1 MTHGTANRRNLFGID
16 VSKTALDLAQ
26 WGQKA
31 VTRFENSAAG
41 IAALVERLLPA
52 TAIAA
57 IVVEASGGFEQTM
70 VTELAAVSLPIVVVN
85 PTRIRNFARAK
96 GQLAKTD
103 AIDARLIAAFAEA
116 IRPEVRPLGTEA
128 QQLIKA
134 LVTRRRQLI
143 DMQTAEKN
151 RRATT
156 NPELL
161 PRLQKHLDWL
171 ETELAEIEDDLNNW
185 IDQNAQ
191 WREKRASLESVPGVG
206 PVTSFT
212 LLAELPELGTLSR
225 QKIAALVGLAPFNR
239 DSGRFRGHRHIFG
252 GRADVRSVLYMA
264 ALSGIRYNP
273 VLKAFYN
280 RLIAKGKLPKVA
292 LTACMRKLLTI
303 LNAIIRDE
311 ATWQIA

>member
-1 MTHGTANRRNLFGID
+1 MEQQTEETFFGID

-52 TAIAA
+52 AAIAA

-273 VLKAFYN
+273 ILKAFYN

>member
-1 MTHGTANRRNLFGID
+1 MEQQTEGIFWGID
-16 VSKTALDLAQ
+16 VSKTALDLAR
-26 WGQKA
+26 WGKKE
-31 VTRFENSAAG
+31 VIRYENDAAG
-41 IAALVERLLPA
+41 IAAMVAVLSSE
-52 TAIAA
+52 TAVTL

-85 PTRIRNFARAK
+85 PTRVRNFARAK

-103 AIDARLIAAFAEA
+103 KIDARMIAAFAQA
-116 IRPEVRPLGTEA
+116 IRPEVRPLGTEE

-151 RRATT
+151 RRTSI

-161 PRLQKHLDWL
+161 PRLEKHLDWL
-171 ETELAEIEDDLNNW
+171 ETELAEIEADLNDW

-191 WREKRASLESVPGVG
+191 WREKRVSLESVPSVG
-206 PVTSFT
+206 KVTSFT

-239 DSGRFRGHRHIFG
+239 DSGRFRGRRHIFG
-252 GRADVRSVLYMA
+252 GRSDVRSVLYMA
-264 ALSGIRYNP
+264 TLSGIRYNP
-273 VLKAFYN
+273 VLKAFYD
-280 RLIAKGKLPKVA
+280 RLMAKGKLPKVA
-292 LTACMRKLLTI
+292 ITACMRKLLTI
-303 LNAIIRDE
+303 LNAIVRDGS
-311 ATWQIA
+311 AWQAA

>member
-1 MTHGTANRRNLFGID
+1 MEQQTEGTFFGVD

-26 WGQKA
+26 WGKKE
-31 VTRFENSAAG
+31 VTQFENNATG
-41 IAALVERLLPA
+41 IAAIMAALPSE
-52 TAIAA
+52 TAVTL
-57 IVVEASGGFEQTM
+57 IVVEASGGFEQAM
-70 VTELAAVSLPIVVVN
+70 VAELAAGSLPIVVVN
-85 PTRIRNFARAK
+85 PTRVRNFARAK

-103 AIDARLIAAFAEA
+103 QIDARMIADFAEA
-116 IRPEVRPLGTEA
+116 IRPEVRPLGTEE

-151 RRATT
+151 RRTST

-161 PRLQKHLDWL
+161 PRLEKHLDWL
-171 ETELAEIEDDLNNW
+171 ETELAEIEEDLDDW

-191 WREKRASLESVPGVG
+191 WREKRTSLESVPGVG
-206 PVTSFT
+206 KVTSFT
-212 LLAELPELGTLSR
+212 LLAELSELGTLSR

-239 DSGRFRGHRHIFG
+239 DSGRFRGRRHIFG
-252 GRADVRSVLYMA
+252 GRSDVRSVLYMA

-273 VLKAFYN
+273 VLKTFYD

-292 LTACMRKLLTI
+292 ITACMRKLLTI
-303 LNAIIRDE
+303 LNAIIRDGS
-311 ATWQIA
+311 AWQAI

>member
-1 MTHGTANRRNLFGID
+1 MEPQTEGTFWGID
-16 VSKTALDLAQ
+16 VSKTQLDLAQ
-26 WGQKA
+26 WGKEE
-31 VTRFENSAAG
+31 VIRYDNSAPG
-41 IAALVERLLPA
+41 IAAMVEMLLAA
-52 TAIAA
+52 TAVTL

-70 VTELAAVSLPIVVVN
+70 VTELAAASLPIVVVN
-85 PTRIRNFARAK
+85 PTRVRNFARAK

-103 AIDARLIAAFAEA
+103 KIDAQVIAGFAQA
-116 IRPEVRPLGTEA
+116 IRPEIRALGSDD

-151 RRATT
+151 RRTAI

-161 PRLQKHLDWL
+161 LRLEKHLAWL
-171 ETELAEIEDDLNNW
+171 ETELAEIEQELNDW
-185 IDQNAQ
+185 IDKNAR
-191 WREKRASLESVPGVG
+191 WRDTRNHLESVPGVG
-206 PVTSFT
+206 AVTSFT

-239 DSGRFRGHRHIFG
+239 DSGRFRGRRHIFG

-273 VLKAFYN
+273 VLKAFYE
-280 RLIAKGKLPKVA
+280 RLTAKGKLFKVA
-292 LTACMRKLLTI
+292 ITACMRKLLTI
-303 LNAIIRDE
+303 LNAIVRDGVP
-311 ATWQIA
+311 WQAA

>member
-1 MTHGTANRRNLFGID
+1 MEQQTEGIFWGID
-16 VSKTALDLAQ
+16 VSKTALDLAR
-26 WGQKA
+26 WGKQE
-31 VTRFENSAAG
+31 VIRYENDAAG
-41 IAALVERLLPA
+41 IAAMVAVLSSK
-52 TAIAA
+52 TAVTL

-85 PTRIRNFARAK
+85 PTRVRNFARAK

-103 AIDARLIAAFAEA
+103 KIDARMIADFAQA
-116 IRPEVRPLGTEA
+116 IRPEVRPLGTEE

-151 RRATT
+151 RRTSI

-161 PRLQKHLDWL
+161 PRLEKHLDWL
-171 ETELAEIEDDLNNW
+171 ETELAEIEEDLNEW

-191 WREKRASLESVPGVG
+191 WREKRVSLESVPSVG
-206 PVTSFT
+206 KVTSFT

-239 DSGRFRGHRHIFG
+239 DSGRFRGRRHIFG
-252 GRADVRSVLYMA
+252 GRSDVRSVLYMA
-264 ALSGIRYNP
+264 TLSGIRYNP
-273 VLKAFYN
+273 VLKAFYD
-280 RLIAKGKLPKVA
+280 RLMAKGKLPKVA
-292 LTACMRKLLTI
+292 ITACMRKLLTI
-303 LNAIIRDE
+303 LNAIVRDGS
-311 ATWQIA
+311 AWQAA

>member
-1 MTHGTANRRNLFGID
+1 MEQQTEGTFFGVD

-26 WGQKA
+26 WGKKE
-31 VTRFENSAAG
+31 VTQFENNATG
-41 IAALVERLLPA
+41 IAAIMAALPSE
-52 TAIAA
+52 TAVTL
-57 IVVEASGGFEQTM
+57 IVVEASGGFEQAM
-70 VTELAAVSLPIVVVN
+70 VAELAAGSLPIVVVN
-85 PTRIRNFARAK
+85 PTRVRNFARAK

-103 AIDARLIAAFAEA
+103 QIDARMIADFAEA
-116 IRPEVRPLGTEA
+116 IRPEVRPLGTEE

-151 RRATT
+151 RRTST

-171 ETELAEIEDDLNNW
+171 ETELAEIEEDLDDW

-191 WREKRASLESVPGVG
+191 WREKRTSLESVPGVG
-206 PVTSFT
+206 KVTSFT
-212 LLAELPELGTLSR
+212 LLAELSELGTLSR

-239 DSGRFRGHRHIFG
+239 DSGRFRGRRHIFG
-252 GRADVRSVLYMA
+252 GRSDVRSVLYMA

-273 VLKAFYN
+273 VLKTFYD

-292 LTACMRKLLTI
+292 ITACMRKLLTI
-303 LNAIIRDE
+303 LNAIIRDGS
-311 ATWQIA
+311 AWQAI

>member
-1 MTHGTANRRNLFGID
+1 MEQQTEETFFGID

-41 IAALVERLLPA
+41 IAALVERLLSA

-273 VLKAFYN
+273 ILKAFYN

>member
-1 MTHGTANRRNLFGID
+1 MEQQTEGIFFGID
-16 VSKTALDLAQ
+16 VSKNTLDLAQ
-26 WGQKA
+26 WGKREVKQFANDA
-31 VTRFENSAAG
+31 VG
-41 IAALVERLLPA
+41 IAAMVERLSSE
-52 TAIAA
+52 TAVTL

-70 VTELAAVSLPIVVVN
+70 VTELAAASLPIVVVN
-85 PTRIRNFARAK
+85 PTRVRNFARAK

-103 AIDARLIAAFAEA
+103 PIDARMIADFAQA
-116 IRPEVRPLGTEA
+116 IRPEVRPLGTEE

-134 LVTRRRQLI
+134 FVTRRRQLI

-151 RRATT
+151 RRTSI

-161 PRLQKHLDWL
+161 PRLEKHLDWL
-171 ETELAEIEDDLNNW
+171 ETELAEIEEDLNDW

-191 WREKRASLESVPGVG
+191 WREKRVSLESVPSVG
-206 PVTSFT
+206 KVTSFT

-239 DSGRFRGHRHIFG
+239 DSGRFRGRRHIFG
-252 GRADVRSVLYMA
+252 GRSDVRSVLYMA

-273 VLKAFYN
+273 VLKAFYD

-292 LTACMRKLLTI
+292 ITACMRKLLTI
-303 LNAIIRDE
+303 LNAIVRDGSAWQ
-311 ATWQIA
+311 AT

>member
-1 MTHGTANRRNLFGID
+1 MEQQTEETFFGID

-31 VTRFENSAAG
+31 VLRFENNAVG
-41 IAALVERLLPA
+41 IAALVERLLSA

-103 AIDARLIAAFAEA
+103 AIDARLIAAFAKA
-116 IRPEVRPLGTEA
+116 IRPEVRTLGTEE

-171 ETELAEIEDDLNNW
+171 ETELAEIEDDLNKW

-191 WREKRASLESVPGVG
+191 WREKRTSLESVPGVG

-252 GRADVRSVLYMA
+252 GRSDVRSILYMA

-273 VLKAFYN
+273 VLKAFYD

>member
-1 MTHGTANRRNLFGID
+1 MEQQTERTFFGID
-16 VSKTALDLAQ
+16 VSKAALDLAQ
-26 WGQKA
+26 VGKKD
-31 VTRFENSAAG
+31 VTRFENDATG
-41 IAALVERLLPA
+41 IASMIEMLSSETVVTL
-52 TAIAA
+52 

-70 VTELAAVSLPIVVVN
+70 VIELAAASLPIVVVN
-85 PTRIRNFARAK
+85 PTRVRNFARAK

-103 AIDARLIAAFAEA
+103 EIDARMIADFAEA
-116 IRPEVRPLGTEA
+116 IRPEVRPLGTEE

-161 PRLQKHLDWL
+161 PRLEKHLNWL
-171 ETELAEIEDDLNNW
+171 EAELADIEADLDDW
-185 IDQNAQ
+185 INQNAL
-191 WREKRASLESVPGVG
+191 WCEKRTSLESVPGVG
-206 PVTSFT
+206 KVTSFT

-239 DSGRFRGHRHIFG
+239 DSGRFRGRRHIFG
-252 GRADVRSVLYMA
+252 GRSDVRSVLYMA
-264 ALSGIRYNP
+264 ALSGIRHNP
-273 VLKAFYN
+273 VLKTFYN

-292 LTACMRKLLTI
+292 ITACMRKLLTI
-303 LNAIIRDE
+303 LNAIVRDGS
-311 ATWQIA
+311 AWQAF

>member
-1 MTHGTANRRNLFGID
+1 MEQQHDEAFFGID

-26 WGQKA
+26 WGQKT
-31 VTRFENSAAG
+31 VTRFENNATG
-41 IAALVERLLPA
+41 IAALVERLLTA
-52 TAIAA
+52 TAITA

-70 VTELAAVSLPIVVVN
+70 VTELAAASLPIVVVN

-103 AIDARLIAAFAEA
+103 EIDARLIAAFAEA
-116 IRPEVRPLGTEA
+116 IRPEVRPLGTEE

-151 RRATT
+151 RCATT

-191 WREKRASLESVPGVG
+191 WREKRISLESVPGVG

-252 GRADVRSVLYMA
+252 GRSDVRSILYMA

-273 VLKAFYN
+273 ILKAFYD

>member
-1 MTHGTANRRNLFGID
+1 MEQQTEGIFWGID
-16 VSKTALDLAQ
+16 VSKTALDLAR
-26 WGQKA
+26 WGKQE
-31 VTRFENSAAG
+31 VIRYENDAAG
-41 IAALVERLLPA
+41 IAAMVAVLSSK
-52 TAIAA
+52 TAVTL

-85 PTRIRNFARAK
+85 PTRVRNFARAK

-103 AIDARLIAAFAEA
+103 KIDARMIADFAQA
-116 IRPEVRPLGTEA
+116 IRPEVRPLGTEE

-151 RRATT
+151 RRTSI

-161 PRLQKHLDWL
+161 PRLEKHLDWL
-171 ETELAEIEDDLNNW
+171 ETELAEIEADLNEW

-191 WREKRASLESVPGVG
+191 WREKRVSLESVPSVG
-206 PVTSFT
+206 KVTSFT

-239 DSGRFRGHRHIFG
+239 DSGRFRGRRHIFG
-252 GRADVRSVLYMA
+252 GRSDVRSVLYMA
-264 ALSGIRYNP
+264 TLSGIRYNP
-273 VLKAFYN
+273 VLKAFYD
-280 RLIAKGKLPKVA
+280 RLMAKGKLPKVA
-292 LTACMRKLLTI
+292 ITACMRKLLTI
-303 LNAIIRDE
+303 LNAIVRDGSAWQ
-311 ATWQIA
+311 AT

>member
-1 MTHGTANRRNLFGID
+1 MEQQTEGTFFGID
-16 VSKTALDLAQ
+16 VSKTALDLAR
-26 WGQKA
+26 WGKKE
-31 VTRFENSAAG
+31 VTRFENDVTG
-41 IAALVERLLPA
+41 IAAMVEVLSSETTVTL
-52 TAIAA
+52 

-85 PTRIRNFARAK
+85 PTRVRNFARAK

-103 AIDARLIAAFAEA
+103 PIDARMIADFAQA
-116 IRPEVRPLGTEA
+116 IRPEVRPLGTEE

-151 RRATT
+151 RRTSI

-161 PRLQKHLDWL
+161 PRLEKHLDWL
-171 ETELAEIEDDLNNW
+171 ETELAEIEADLNDW

-191 WREKRASLESVPGVG
+191 WREKRTSLESVPGVG
-206 PVTSFT
+206 KVTSFT

-239 DSGRFRGHRHIFG
+239 DSGRFRGRRHIFG
-252 GRADVRSVLYMA
+252 GRSDVRSVLYMA

-273 VLKAFYN
+273 VLKAFYD
-280 RLIAKGKLPKVA
+280 RLTAKGKLPKVA
-292 LTACMRKLLTI
+292 ITACMRKLLTI
-303 LNAIIRDE
+303 LNAIVRDGT
-311 ATWQIA
+311 AWQTT